1 MPRLIRLVALLVI
14 AAVLAAC
21 AGREPKR
28 VYPPQ
33 VSLAGLQVQPN
44 GDWHVD
50 VRIRNFGTVP
60 ARYDQI
66 DLTLQVGG
74 QDAGHLVLA
83 PKLTVGPQ
91 SAEVT
96 TATLTPGT
104 GAKVVVGSALAART
118 SVRYALNGRVT
129 AGEPSG
135 RYDVQY
141 ESALDPAPG
150 LTGVLR

>member
-1 MPRLIRLVALLVI
+1 MPRLLRLVALLVL

-21 AGREPKR
+21 AGHDPKR

-33 VSLAGLQVQPN
+33 VSLAGLQVQAD
-44 GDWHVD
+44 GTWRVD

-60 ARYDQI
+60 ARYDQL
-66 DLTLQVGG
+66 DLKLQVNG
-74 QDAGHLVLA
+74 QDAGALA
-83 PKLTVGPQ
+83 LSPRVTVGPQ
-91 SAEVT
+91 SSEVA
-96 TATLTPGT
+96 TATLTPSTAG
-104 GAKVVVGSALAART
+104 KVIVGSALAARAN
-118 SVRYALNGRVT
+118 VRYSLSGRIT